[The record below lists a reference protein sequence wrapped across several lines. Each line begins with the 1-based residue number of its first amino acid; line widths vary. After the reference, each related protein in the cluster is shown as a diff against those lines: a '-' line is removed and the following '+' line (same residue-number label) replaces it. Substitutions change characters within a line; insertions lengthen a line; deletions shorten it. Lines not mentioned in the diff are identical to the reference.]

1 VRQGAF
7 YGSQVTSNMVAD
19 PAQEGTV
26 KSMQEAMDR
35 GYVFCVPLPINHMVQ
50 MRYSGI
56 QTIPVMSWAEGD
68 MNMEAGN
75 CLGIVRRSRI

>member
-1 VRQGAF
+1 
-7 YGSQVTSNMVAD
+7 
-19 PAQEGTV
+19 
-26 KSMQEAMDR
+26 
-35 GYVFCVPLPINHMVQ
+35 MVQ